1 MLKNKSPAFQFF
13 PKDFLSDINVV
24 LMSNQARG
32 CYITLM
38 SHEWEAQGNG
48 ITNKIE
54 DIAKVCGEN
63 VEDMAMLWKSIEM
76 CFKPHPKD
84 STKLIHP
91 RLEKER
97 KKQKDNRKK
106 RASAGKK
113 GAKARWEPDSNAI
126 DLPMAKNSLSSSSSI
141 ASSTAVKKAS
151 GNKKPDNEKNEVTDT
166 TKALRAWITEYENQ
180 IKEYPDFSPARDNSI
195 LKPLVKTH
203 GLEKVLEKIP
213 YHISERKMLNI
224 TGFKVRFNDLGV
236 NTNQTRGAK
245 KRLQIQRL
253 MKEIDPKSGDIFDLV
268 PERKS

>member
-1 MLKNKSPAFQFF
+1 MSANI
-13 PKDFLSDINVV
+13 LSLSATICSRS
-24 LMSNQARG
+24 LIWEEIKP
-32 CYITLM
+32 CYT
-38 SHEWEAQGNG
+38 
-48 ITNKIE
+48 T
-54 DIAKVCGEN
+54 
-63 VEDMAMLWKSIEM
+63 
-76 CFKPHPKD
+76 HPKD
-84 STKLIHP
+84 PEKLIHP

-126 DLPMAKNSLSSSSSI
+126 DLPMAKNSLSSSIASSSSI
-141 ASSTAVKKAS
+141 ATSTTVKKAS
-151 GNKKPDNEKNEVTDT
+151 GNKKPDNEKNEINEVTDT

-224 TGFKVRFNDLGV
+224 PGFKIRFNDLGV
-236 NTNQTRGAK
+236 NTNQTRGTK
-245 KRLQIQRL
+245 KRLQLQRM
-253 MKEIDPKSGDIFDLV
+253 MKEFDAKSGDIFDLV